1 MTEVTEVIQVAPVS
15 YKLQKYRII
24 PAAAAEAYPSQ
35 PSPSLALP
43 VMFGG
48 VLEFYIDLKL
58 PSQFFSFLMT

>member
-15 YKLQKYRII
+15 YQLQKYTII
-24 PAAAAEAYPSQ
+24 PDAAEAYPSQ

-48 VLEFYIDLKL
+48 VLESYIDLKL

>member
-15 YKLQKYRII
+15 HKLQYTII
-24 PAAAAEAYPSQ
+24 PDAAEAYPSQ

-48 VLEFYIDLKL
+48 VLESYIDLKL